1 MAKNINVSQPHNTTK
16 DEALE
21 KLRTMSAQAA
31 SKYGVTV
38 TPSASGASF
47 KGKGVSGTC
56 TIDATNVTLDVSLGM
71 LLRPVASRIEAG
83 IKKQITAHFG

>member
-16 DEALE
+16 DAALE
-21 KLRTMSAQAA
+21 KLRTMSAQAS

-47 KGKGVSGTC
+47 KGKGVEGTC
-56 TIDATNVTLDVSLGM
+56 TINDTRVTLDLSLGL
-71 LLRPVASRIEAG
+71 LLRPVSSRIEAG
-83 IKKQITAHFG
+83 ISKQLQEHFG